1 MRATALSLAL
11 AALALPAAERH
22 VIPMRTDL
30 PRGEEVFIGPND
42 TERRIRKI
50 TSPTMLVYPA
60 PRPSGTGIIVIP
72 GGGLTHLSID
82 KEGTACA
89 EWLNTIG
96 VTAFVL
102 KHRVTFSTFDDG
114 MRIAG
119 DDTTLAV
126 RLAKRSAAE
135 WKLDPARIGL
145 MGFSSGGKLAI
156 VAATSANPASR
167 PAFAAAIYPSA
178 SDEFTMPSG
187 APPLFLT
194 VAHDDQTGIMEDT
207 LRVYAAW
214 RKARVPA
221 ELHIFWKGGHGFG
234 MRKRGNPIDAWPDR
248 LADWLRSRQLIP

>member
-1 MRATALSLAL
+1 MRATLLALLAL
-11 AALALPAAERH
+11 AATAAERH

-60 PRPSGTGIIVIP
+60 ARPNGTGIIVIP
-72 GGGLTHLSID
+72 GGGLNYVTID
-82 KEGTACA
+82 KEGTAVA

-114 MRIAG
+114 LRIAG
-119 DDTTLAV
+119 EDTTLAV
-126 RLAKRSAAE
+126 RLAKRCAAE
-135 WKLDPARIGL
+135 WRLDPNRIGL
-145 MGFSSGGKLAI
+145 MGFSSGGYLTLL
-156 VAATSANPASR
+156 AATAANPASR
-167 PAFAAAIYPSA
+167 PAFAAALYPSA
-178 SDEFTMPSG
+178 PDEIRIPSG
-187 APPLFLT
+187 APPLFLAL
-194 VAHDDQTGIMEDT
+194 AHDDTSGMRDAT
-207 LRVYAAW
+207 LRVYTAW
-214 RKARVPA
+214 HNARIPA

-234 MRKRGNPIDAWPDR
+234 VRKRGNPADAWPDR

>member
-1 MRATALSLAL
+1 MRAAALALLAL
-11 AALALPAAERH
+11 AAPAAERH

-60 PRPSGTGIIVIP
+60 AQPNGTGIIVIP

-126 RLAKRSAAE
+126 RLAKRRAAD

-145 MGFSSGGKLAI
+145 MGFSSGGNLTI
-156 VAATSANPASR
+156 VAATSTNPESR

-178 SDEFTMPSG
+178 PDEFTVPTG
-187 APPLFLT
+187 APPLFLAL
-194 VAHDDQTGIMEDT
+194 AHDDNTDIIDDT
-207 LRVYAAW
+207 LRVHAAW
-214 RKARVPA
+214 RKAHIAA

-234 MRKRGNPIDAWPDR
+234 IRKRGNPTDAWPDR
-248 LADWLRSRQLIP
+248 LADWLRSRRLIP